1 MSKTKSQ
8 LRYGIMWPEARES
21 AHHHVGLTVA
31 ARRLAEATLEELGR
45 AGVVVTL
52 DDETGKAHFRATYTP
67 SRAARLAIERQGDLV
82 EALLVERERAARPSQ
97 P

>member
-1 MSKTKSQ
+1 MEGRGC
-8 LRYGIMWPEARES
+8 L
-21 AHHHVGLTVA
+21 
-31 ARRLAEATLEELGR
+31 LGR
-45 AGVVVTL
+45 PTAIIEL
-52 DDETGKAHFRATYTP
+52 RDNTP